1 MEDFRVNIGDETTL
15 CISTLVHTAL
25 RAPKLIS
32 FCRKRKRYSV
42 VVSRGSSTKIKNVR
56 NKNINVK
63 RFGNAENVK
72 RFGLSQKNF

>member
-32 FCRKRKRYSV
+32 FYRKRKRYSV

-56 NKNINVK
+56 NKNINAKKSGDV
-63 RFGNAENVK
+63 GNAK
-72 RFGLSQKNF
+72 RLGSRQKNF